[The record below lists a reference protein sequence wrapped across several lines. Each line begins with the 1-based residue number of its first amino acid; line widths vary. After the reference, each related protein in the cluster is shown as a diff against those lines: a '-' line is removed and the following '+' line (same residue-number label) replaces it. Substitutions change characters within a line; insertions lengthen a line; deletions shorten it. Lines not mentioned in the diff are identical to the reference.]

1 MRKRLCT
8 FLAALIMLI
17 SLIPATVHAVSNSQA
32 YAKTLAEAGQQ
43 LRDGMKQRQKS
54 ITVLYCA
61 NSKVSSPA
69 SAIYQEAVKHTGVG
83 TEGDYLYFQC
93 NGWSADIGCTISDGK
108 LYYSI
113 SYTMR
118 YYTTAENERAT
129 NEKVQSIIRSLPLS
143 GASDYRKVQAIYDYI
158 CHHVDY
164 DYSTPDNMQ
173 RYSCYGALVKNAAV
187 CQGYSLAFYRLASE
201 CGLDTRII
209 MGRGNNT
216 THSWNIVRLG
226 GKYYNV
232 DCTWDA
238 NKSSYTYFLKGN
250 PFSNHTRDS
259 EYSSASFNADYPMS
273 SSAFSVSNSLNT
285 LPRPVVSISNNADSG
300 KPKLTWNAI
309 SGAEK
314 YEIYRATSSTGTYS
328 KMYTT
333 TSGSYTNTSAE
344 AGYTYYYK
352 VRTVNSI
359 GEPGAFSDVV
369 YITCDCARPAL
380 SVTCNTASG
389 KPTLRWDAVDG
400 ATRYYIYRSTD
411 GGNTYAFFDGT
422 SSTSYTNTGAEA
434 GYTYYYQVKAITSR
448 STYADSALSAVK
460 YITCDCAQP
469 VVSICCS
476 ASSGKPSLSWS
487 AVNGA
492 TKYYIYRSTDDGNTY
507 TFYDSTTNTSYTNL
521 STQAGYT
528 YYYKVKAIT
537 SRSTY
542 ADSAQSAAKYIT
554 CDCAKPVV
562 SITTSSGKPKISWS
576 AIDGAT
582 KYYIYRSTDGGNTY
596 TFYDSTTNTSY
607 TNLSA
612 QAGYTYYYKVKAITS
627 RSTYADSA
635 LSDGKGIKATK

>member
-1 MRKRLCT
+1 
-8 FLAALIMLI
+8 MLI
-17 SLIPATVHAVSNSQA
+17 SLIPATSHAASSSQA

-43 LRDGMKQRQKS
+43 LRDGMKRRQKS

-108 LYYSI
+108 LYYSV
-113 SYTMR
+113 SYTVR

-285 LPRPVVSISNNADSG
+285 LPRPTVSISNNADSG
-300 KPKLTWNAI
+300 KPTLHWAAI
-309 SGAEK
+309 SGAAK
-314 YEIYRATSSTGTYS
+314 YEIYRATSKTGTYS

-333 TSGSYTNTSAE
+333 TATSYTNTSAE
-344 AGYTYYYK
+344 AGTAYYYK

-359 GEPGAFSDVV
+359 GEPGVFSDIAA
-369 YITCDCARPAL
+369 ITCDCGRP
-380 SVTCNTASG
+380 SVSIKCNSATG
-389 KPTLRWDAVDG
+389 KPV
-400 ATRYYIYRSTD
+400 
-411 GGNTYAFFDGT
+411 
-422 SSTSYTNTGAEA
+422 
-434 GYTYYYQVKAITSR
+434 
-448 STYADSALSAVK
+448 
-460 YITCDCAQP
+460 
-469 VVSICCS
+469 
-476 ASSGKPSLSWS
+476 LSWS
-487 AVNGA
+487 AVSGA
-492 TKYYIYRSTDDGNTY
+492 TKYI
-507 TFYDSTTNTSYTNL
+507 
-521 STQAGYT
+521 
-528 YYYKVKAIT
+528 
-537 SRSTY
+537 
-542 ADSAQSAAKYIT
+542 
-554 CDCAKPVV
+554 
-562 SITTSSGKPKISWS
+562 
-576 AIDGAT
+576 
-582 KYYIYRSTDGGNTY
+582 IYRSTDGGNTY
-596 TFYDSTTNTSY
+596 TLYNSTTATSY
-607 TNLSA
+607 TNPSAVPGYSYHYKLVAVSDKSAYADSAESAAVYTVCDCAQPVISLRCNASTGKPTLSWPAIEGAAKYYIYRSTDGGKTYTLYNSTTATSYTNPSAVPGYSYYYKVKAINGRSVYADSAASAAKYIVCDCA
-612 QAGYTYYYKVKAITS
+612 QPVLSLTLSNGKPRLSWGAVDYASKYYIYRSTDGKNFSYYTSTTSTDFTNSGATKGVTYYYKVKAICS
-627 RSTYADSA
+627 HSSYGDSVYSA
-635 LSDGKGIKATK
+635 VKSIKATQ